1 MKITRFF
8 LAILTLFTAS
18 CNPDEDLND
27 GSNNNGSG
35 NGGGS
40 GNTNNMSFDE
50 AVQTIQGTWYL
61 ALIEN
66 WEDGHCIGEDRYCS
80 HRENP
85 DLDYM
90 RWRIDF
96 SATENTGSSLFTSG
110 IFGMVGSWT
119 PTEIHT
125 NYLTCFSQG
134 NSTPYRYFFY
144 RELIDPTLQSFV
156 TTDTNS
162 VDLRIGIEYINNGG
176 LNSNYYSYKV
186 VELSDSNL
194 VLQCYA
200 PWAFPATSNTQTFYK
215 FIRTQESIL
224 PSLETDI
231 SGEYFLIRKRQI
243 LDNVVQFDQAYE
255 PSLNYT
261 SLVFSDSLLEYPN
274 NNSAFGQYSQK
285 LGFAG
290 GMDYGLTQISGL
302 GGAFNVDNS
311 NNFYYSIKDN
321 RIIANRTSNS
331 TVNIHSFSNDT
342 LVLRYLTECYTYEEL
357 TFYKIP

>member
-1 MKITRFF
+1 MD
-8 LAILTLFTAS
+8 FT
-18 CNPDEDLND
+18 
-27 GSNNNGSG
+27 SN
-35 NGGGS
+35 
-40 GNTNNMSFDE
+40 
-50 AVQTIQGTWYL
+50 I
-61 ALIEN
+61 
-66 WEDGHCIGEDRYCS
+66 
-80 HRENP
+80 
-85 DLDYM
+85 
-90 RWRIDF
+90 
-96 SATENTGSSLFTSG
+96 NTGSSTFSNG
-110 IFGMVGSWT
+110 IFGMIGWWT
-119 PTEIHT
+119 PTELYS
-125 NYLTCFSQG
+125 NYFTCHAQG
-134 NSTPYRYFFY
+134 NSTLYRYFFY
-144 RELIDPTLQSFV
+144 RELIDPTLQSFI

-162 VDLRIGIEYINNGG
+162 FDLRIGIEYIDNGG
-176 LNSNYYSYKV
+176 LISNNYSYKV

-215 FIRTQESIL
+215 FTRTQESIL

-231 SGEYFLIRKRQI
+231 SGEYFLLRKRHI

-255 PSLNYT
+255 PNLNYT

-290 GMDYGLTQISGL
+290 SMDYGLTQISGL
-302 GGAFNVDNS
+302 GDAFNVDNS

>member
-27 GSNNNGSG
+27 GSNNGGSG

-40 GNTNNMSFDE
+40 GNTNSMSFDE

-66 WEDGHCIGEDRYCS
+66 WEDGHCIGEERYCS

-96 SATENTGSSLFTSG
+96 SATENIGSSLFTNG
-110 IFGMVGSWT
+110 IFGMIGSWT
-119 PTEIHT
+119 PSDLHT
-125 NYLTCFSQG
+125 DYLTCFSQG

-144 RELIDPTLQSFV
+144 RELINPTMQNF
-156 TTDTNS
+156 TTDTDS
-162 VDLRIGIEYINNGG
+162 MALRIGIEYMDNGG
-176 LNSNYYSYKV
+176 LMSNTYAYNV
-186 VELSDSNL
+186 VEMTENSL

-200 PWAFPATSNTQTFYK
+200 PYAYPATSNTQRFYK
-215 FIRTQESIL
+215 FIRNPNSIP
-224 PSLETDI
+224 PSLETNI
-231 SGEYFLIRKRQI
+231 AGNYSLIRLKQV
-243 LDNVVQFDQAYE
+243 LDNVVQFDQTYE
-255 PSLNYT
+255 PDFNSPSIIFT
-261 SLVFSDSLLEYPN
+261 DSLLEYPN

-285 LGFAG
+285 LGFSGSG
-290 GMDYGLTQISGL
+290 GPFSLEF
-302 GGAFNVDNS
+302 AFNVDNS
-311 NNFYYSIKDN
+311 GNFYYSISDN

-342 LVLRYLTECYTYEEL
+342 LVLQYLTECYTYEEL